1 MSATTTLVPMG
12 GSLML
17 PPAVIADPRRDVRM
31 GVIIAALFFVGFL
44 GWAAFARLDAAATA
58 SGMLE
63 VSGQRQT
70 VQHKDGGVVGRLLVR
85 EGQHVTR
92 GQLLVRLAAADVEA
106 QEHVLASQAIS
117 LLAQRARLQAEQ
129 AGIRTVAAPVEFA
142 SLPAG
147 ERAQAADVL
156 RQQQH
161 ELQTRASVLAAQTG
175 ALGQRASEVMSRGH
189 GYQQQAISATEQVRL
204 LDQELEALAPVAAKG
219 FVSQSR
225 MRDLQRARAELVG
238 QQGQYTAS
246 VAESRQGARES
257 ALNMLTAQNTF
268 RQQVASD
275 LRDVETRLSDVLPRL
290 IAARDQLARTEIR
303 ATATGTVL
311 SLSVFTPGAVIS
323 PGQKVLDIVPDAAD
337 LRIKLRI
344 APEDIDDV
352 LPGQQALIKFP
363 GLHDRRL
370 KDLEGVLDR
379 VSADS
384 LIDPRTGAAYFE
396 GEVVIP
402 PSQMAII
409 ASVRGTQSALR
420 AGMPAQALIKLHK
433 RTALQYAFEPLT
445 ESLWHSFGEH

>member
-142 SLPAG
+142 SLPVG

-189 GYQQQAISATEQVRL
+189 GYQQQAISA
-204 LDQELEALAPVAAKG
+204 D
-219 FVSQSR
+219 
-225 MRDLQRARAELVG
+225 RAG
-238 QQGQYTAS
+238 Q
-246 VAESRQGARES
+246 
-257 ALNMLTAQNTF
+257 
-268 RQQVASD
+268 
-275 LRDVETRLSDVLPRL
+275 
-290 IAARDQLARTEIR
+290 AAR
-303 ATATGTVL
+303 
-311 SLSVFTPGAVIS
+311 SGA
-323 PGQKVLDIVPDAAD
+323 
-337 LRIKLRI
+337 
-344 APEDIDDV
+344 
-352 LPGQQALIKFP
+352 
-363 GLHDRRL
+363 
-370 KDLEGVLDR
+370 
-379 VSADS
+379 
-384 LIDPRTGAAYFE
+384 
-396 GEVVIP
+396 
-402 PSQMAII
+402 
-409 ASVRGTQSALR
+409 
-420 AGMPAQALIKLHK
+420 
-433 RTALQYAFEPLT
+433 
-445 ESLWHSFGEH
+445 